1 MGYEGRPIL
10 KVLSEFSNSR
20 VWRFPSREAL
30 STAPL
35 KEREGG
41 IRVGQVGN
49 RRTNNSFVIAEPP
62 DIVGS
67 VKNISSTVNWGE
79 LDQFSKFFKH
89 STTLAA
95 VISYEF

>member
-1 MGYEGRPIL
+1 MALGFRVFLL

-20 VWRFPSREAL
+20 VWSFPSHEAL

-35 KEREGG
+35 KEKEGG

-49 RRTNNSFVIAEPP
+49 RRTNDSFVIAEPP

-67 VKNISSTVNWGE
+67 VSNMSSVIATLKSTRMVNCC
-79 LDQFSKFFKH
+79 
-89 STTLAA
+89 
-95 VISYEF
+95 